1 MLLYSE
7 WLVQW
12 LCHVSFLV
20 EHFPLAYELRG
31 SGYLSAMFNVFV
43 EVWGR
48 EKNGQEVHTMDF
60 FLIASFP
67 SRGTWLECS
76 RGVPAVGFIN
86 RVCQFSGHRISVY
99 RVQTFTWI

>member
-1 MLLYSE
+1 MNYAK

-20 EHFPLAYELRG
+20 EHFPLAYALR
-31 SGYLSAMFNVFV
+31 SSAYLSAMFNVSL
-43 EVWGR
+43 EVWER

-60 FLIASFP
+60 FFVASFP
-67 SRGTWLECS
+67 SRRPWLVSS
-76 RGVPAVGFIN
+76 RGLAADGFISC
-86 RVCQFSGHRISVY
+86 VCQISGHSISVY